1 MIEAA
6 LRSMGRTLK
15 SYRRV
20 RAQIMLESCRKINR
34 GTRQQLRTLK
44 LGFITLL
51 SLPPSL
57 FLRGFPAFLEYIDNI
72 GSSLHFKTK
81 IFRSTA
87 FII

>member
-57 FLRGFPAFLEYIDNI
+57 FLRGFPFLEYIDNI
-72 GSSLHFKTK
+72 GSTLHFKTK